1 MKLRMLSVLSI
12 VVALLVKSMD
22 ISAQDYYNLRVLAH
36 AIPEDTPTLLP
47 YPMETELD
55 SVVFQLAQSTDIKE
69 RFVGMS
75 DSITPEFEAYERLK
89 LIASEEELNDLLLHE
104 SPVVKVYAH
113 RALAMNEMN
122 MNCDYELALF
132 EDSTCID
139 WFSADMLT
147 NTTVAEM
154 VQREYFE

>member
-12 VVALLVKSMD
+12 VIVLLVKSMD
-22 ISAQDYYNLRVLAH
+22 ISAQDYNNLRVLAH
-36 AIPEDTPTLLP
+36 AIPGDTPTLLP

-55 SVVFQLAQSTDIKE
+55 SVVYQLALSNDIKE
-69 RFVGMS
+69 RFVGIN

-89 LIASEEELNDLLLHE
+89 VIASEEELNNLLLHE

-113 RALAMNEMN
+113 RALTINSMN

-147 NTTVAEM
+147 NTTVAEL
-154 VQREYFE
+154 VQQQYFE